1 MVLMPT
7 DGGPTNLPMFESFYF
22 KKILF
27 YSDHLIDKDDELNN
41 FFVGIN
47 IRKPEDFYQKLYNF
61 DENKKKEM
69 VKKAKEFYEQK
80 CSNKV
85 FKNNY
90 LEAIS
95 QFISIK
101 NW

>member
-41 FFVGIN
+41 FLWASILENQRIFI
-47 IRKPEDFYQKLYNF
+47 KKLFNF
-61 DENKKKEM
+61 DENKKRNG
-69 VKKAKEFYEQK
+69 KKQK
-80 CSNKV
+80 SSTSKSV
-85 FKNNY
+85 LTKFLK
-90 LEAIS
+90 I
-95 QFISIK
+95 II
-101 NW
+101 